1 MVKTNILVV
10 DDEPDIRRLVR
21 EILEDE
27 GYNVVV
33 AKDGARAREV
43 LADTTPNLILLDIWM
58 PDIDGISLLKELQ
71 GSKHFACPVIMMS
84 GHGTV
89 EAAVEATRLGARD
102 FIEKPLSLSKLLST
116 VENALSASAPSV
128 AVNDSRLNNL
138 VAPVEMIGK
147 SQAALS
153 LKQSLDR
160 CAQHNITVLMEG
172 EQGTG
177 KTHCAKYIHTH
188 SLRKSEPF
196 VIMRTA
202 SMLQS
207 QRRDMSEQLLGSL
220 RNGKLHP
227 GLLDQVGAGTLYIDD
242 VVDLD
247 EDSQSALFR
256 VLSAGTYQRVNTNE
270 VVTVSLRVIA
280 ASSYNLEQALN
291 SGKLRSDLYHHLN
304 GFRLSIPSLRVH
316 NEDIPELLQY
326 FVNMLSDNEGLSYR
340 SFSLAAQNRLRNY
353 HWPGNILELEQMV
366 RRLLIQGGTP
376 SIALEEVE
384 ALLSHAEARG
394 LRDPIQDG
402 APLMQSGFDLP
413 LRQAREQFEKAYLE
427 YHLKKSDGSVG
438 KVAKLAGLERTHL
451 YRKLRAL
458 NIETKSG
465 FPLGKDG

>member
-43 LADTTPNLILLDIWM
+43 LASTTPNLILLDIWM

-71 GSKHFACPVIMMS
+71 ESKHFACPVIMMS

-116 VENALSASAPSV
+116 VENALSSPAPV
-128 AVNDSRLNNL
+128 MAAGERKKNIL
-138 VAPVEMIGK
+138 APVEMIGK
-147 SQAALS
+147 SHAALA

-160 CAQHNITVLMEG
+160 CSQHNITVLMEG

-177 KTHCAKYIHTH
+177 KTHCAKYIHSH

-196 VIMRTA
+196 VVLRTA

-207 QRRDMSEQLLGSL
+207 QRRDMAEQLLGSV
-220 RNGKLHP
+220 RNGKLHS
-227 GLLDQVGAGTLYIDD
+227 GLLDQVGGGTLYIDD

-247 EDSQSALFR
+247 EDCQSALFS
-256 VLSAGTYQRVNTNE
+256 VLSSGTYQPINCEDVFA
-270 VVTVSLRVIA
+270 VSLRVIA
-280 ASSYNLEQALN
+280 ASSYDIEQALN
-291 SGKLRSDLYHHLN
+291 SGKIRHDLYHHLN

-326 FVNMLSDNEGLSYR
+326 FVNMLSDNEGLTYR

-366 RRLLIQGGTP
+366 RRLLIQGGAS

-384 ALLSHAEARG
+384 ALLSHAVARG
-394 LRDPIQDG
+394 LRDPNQDG
-402 APLMQSGFDLP
+402 ELLKQNGFDLP

-427 YHLKKSDGSVG
+427 YHLKKTDGSVG

-458 NIETKSG
+458 NIETKPG
-465 FPLGKDG
+465 YPLGKET

>member
-1 MVKTNILVV
+1 
-10 DDEPDIRRLVR
+10 
-21 EILEDE
+21 
-27 GYNVVV
+27 
-33 AKDGARAREV
+33 
-43 LADTTPNLILLDIWM
+43 
-58 PDIDGISLLKELQ
+58 
-71 GSKHFACPVIMMS
+71 
-84 GHGTV
+84 
-89 EAAVEATRLGARD
+89 
-102 FIEKPLSLSKLLST
+102 
-116 VENALSASAPSV
+116 
-128 AVNDSRLNNL
+128 
-138 VAPVEMIGK
+138 
-147 SQAALS
+147 
-153 LKQSLDR
+153 
-160 CAQHNITVLMEG
+160 
-172 EQGTG
+172 
-177 KTHCAKYIHTH
+177 
-188 SLRKSEPF
+188 
-196 VIMRTA
+196 
-202 SMLQS
+202 
-207 QRRDMSEQLLGSL
+207 
-220 RNGKLHP
+220 
-227 GLLDQVGAGTLYIDD
+227 
-242 VVDLD
+242 
-247 EDSQSALFR
+247 LFR

>member
-1 MVKTNILVV
+1 MVKTNILVI

-33 AKDGARAREV
+33 AKNGERAREV
-43 LADTTPNLILLDIWM
+43 LADATPNLILMDIWM
-58 PDIDGISLLKELQ
+58 PDIDGISLLKEFQ
-71 GSKHFACPVIMMS
+71 ESKQFACPVIMMS

-116 VENALSASAPSV
+116 VENALSGPTTGAVASERV
-128 AVNDSRLNNL
+128 KYDMV
-138 VAPVEMIGK
+138 PVEMIGK
-147 SQAALS
+147 SRAAIN
-153 LKQSLDR
+153 LKQSLDS
-160 CAQHNITVLMEG
+160 CASHNITVLMEG

-177 KTHCAKYIHTH
+177 KTHCAKYIHSH
-188 SLRKSEPF
+188 SSRKSDPF
-196 VIMRTA
+196 LVMRTA

-207 QRRDMSEQLLGSL
+207 QRRDMSDQLLGEV

-227 GLLDQVGAGTLYIDD
+227 GLIDQVGAGTLYIDD

-256 VLSAGTYQRVNTNE
+256 LLSSGTYQHINSDEELSTAC
-270 VVTVSLRVIA
+270 RVIG
-280 ASSYNLEQALN
+280 ASSYDLEQALN
-291 SGKLRSDLYHHLN
+291 SGKLRNDLYHHLN

-326 FVNMLSDNEGLSYR
+326 FVNILCDNEGLTYR

-353 HWPGNILELEQMV
+353 HWPGNILELEQMA
-366 RRLLIQGGTP
+366 RRLLIQGGAP
-376 SIALEEVE
+376 SITLEEVE
-384 ALLSHAEARG
+384 ALLSHTAARG
-394 LRDPIQDG
+394 LRDPSQELDLLK
-402 APLMQSGFDLP
+402 PSGFDLP

-427 YHLKKSDGSVG
+427 YHLKKTDGSVG

-458 NIETKSG
+458 NIETKPG
-465 FPLGKDG
+465 YPMGKDS